1 MSKESLMNIIRHIPN
16 TITSMNLLCGVLG
29 VICVFSGESDTAF
42 LLMLLAAIC
51 DFFDGFSARALNAY
65 SSVGKELD
73 SLADLVSFGLLPS
86 LMLYR
91 VMTVMSPD
99 AGLLCYIPLLIVL
112 ASALRLAKFN
122 TDDRQSENFLGLATP
137 ASAMICGSLTY
148 YILKDQ
154 DSFLTV
160 WASGKVF
167 VPLVSAILSVL
178 MVTELPMFSMKIKKG
193 TQKNTP
199 LYRMRISFVG
209 ATAVSAVLVLL
220 LGLNWSM
227 IVLLVFVLYIIINVI
242 GVLTTKK

>member
-1 MSKESLMNIIRHIPN
+1 
-16 TITSMNLLCGVLG
+16 MNLLCGVLG

-91 VMTVMSPD
+91 VMMVMSPD
-99 AGLLCYIPLLIVL
+99 AGLLCYIPLLIVM

-154 DSFLTV
+154 NSFLTV

-178 MVTELPMFSMKIKKG
+178 MVSELPMFSMKIKKG

-209 ATAVSAVLVLL
+209 AMVVSAVLVLL

>member
-1 MSKESLMNIIRHIPN
+1 
-16 TITSMNLLCGVLG
+16 MNLLCGVLG

-91 VMTVMSPD
+91 VMMVMSPD
-99 AGLLCYIPLLIVL
+99 AGLLCYIPLLIVM

-154 DSFLTV
+154 NSFLTV

-178 MVTELPMFSMKIKKG
+178 MISELPMFSMKIKKG

-209 ATAVSAVLVLL
+209 AMAVSAVLVLL

>member
-1 MSKESLMNIIRHIPN
+1 MSKKFEMNITRHIPN

-42 LLMLLAAIC
+42 LLMLLAAVC
-51 DFFDGFSARALNAY
+51 DFFDGFSARALKAY
-65 SSVGKELD
+65 SAIGKELD

-91 VMTVMSPD
+91 MMTVLSPE
-99 AGLLCYIPLLIVL
+99 AGLLCYLPLLIVV

-137 ASAMICGSLTY
+137 ACAMICGSMTY
-148 YILKDQ
+148 YIMKDS

-160 WASGKVF
+160 WASGRIF
-167 VPLVSAILSVL
+167 IPLVSVMLSAL
-178 MVTELPMFSMKIKKG
+178 MVCELPMFSMKVRKG
-193 TQKNTP
+193 SQKNTP
-199 LYRMRISFVG
+199 LYRMRISFIGTMV
-209 ATAVSAVLVLL
+209 VSAVLVLL

>member
-91 VMTVMSPD
+91 VMMVMSPD
-99 AGLLCYIPLLIVL
+99 AGLLCYIPLLIVM

-154 DSFLTV
+154 NSFLTV

-178 MVTELPMFSMKIKKG
+178 MVSELPMFSMKIKKG

-209 ATAVSAVLVLL
+209 AMAVSAVLVLL

>member
-1 MSKESLMNIIRHIPN
+1 
-16 TITSMNLLCGVLG
+16 MNLLCGVLG

-91 VMTVMSPD
+91 VMMVMSPD
-99 AGLLCYIPLLIVL
+99 AGLLCYIPLLIVM

-154 DSFLTV
+154 NSFLTV
-160 WASGKVF
+160 WATGKVF

>member
-1 MSKESLMNIIRHIPN
+1 
-16 TITSMNLLCGVLG
+16 MNLLCGVLG

-91 VMTVMSPD
+91 VMIVMSPD
-99 AGLLCYIPLLIVL
+99 AGLLCYIPLLIVM

-154 DSFLTV
+154 NSFLTV

-178 MVTELPMFSMKIKKG
+178 MVSELPMFSMKIKKG

-209 ATAVSAVLVLL
+209 AMAVSAVLVLL

>member
-91 VMTVMSPD
+91 VMMVMSPD
-99 AGLLCYIPLLIVL
+99 AGLLCYIPLLIVM

-160 WASGKVF
+160 WATGRVF

>member
-1 MSKESLMNIIRHIPN
+1 
-16 TITSMNLLCGVLG
+16 MNLLCGVLG

-91 VMTVMSPD
+91 VMAVMSPD
-99 AGLLCYIPLLIVL
+99 AGLLCYIPLLIVM

-154 DSFLTV
+154 NSFLTV

-178 MVTELPMFSMKIKKG
+178 MVSELPMFSMKIKKG

>member
-1 MSKESLMNIIRHIPN
+1 MSKKFEMNITRHIPN

-42 LLMLLAAIC
+42 LLMLLAAVC
-51 DFFDGFSARALNAY
+51 DFFDGFSARALKAY
-65 SSVGKELD
+65 SAIGKELD

-86 LMLYR
+86 LMLHR
-91 VMTVMSPD
+91 MMTVLSPE
-99 AGLLCYIPLLIVL
+99 AGLLCYLPLLIVV

-137 ASAMICGSLTY
+137 ACAMICGSMTY
-148 YILKDQ
+148 YIMKDA

-160 WASGKVF
+160 WASGRIF
-167 VPLVSAILSVL
+167 IPLVSVMLSAL
-178 MVTELPMFSMKIKKG
+178 MVCELPMFSMKVRKG
-193 TQKNTP
+193 SQKNTP
-199 LYRMRISFVG
+199 LYRMRISFIGTMV
-209 ATAVSAVLVLL
+209 VSAVLVLL